1 MIDLHCHSYF
11 SDGLLSPKELIEKAN
26 SINLRVMA
34 LTDHDTIEGVKNL
47 LKIKNDYS
55 VKIITGIEFSTR
67 WKKYDIHIIG
77 LGVDIANYFFNDLIN
92 KQNNNRINRA
102 KKISEKLA
110 DIGVNNAFERAC
122 QLAGHDRIGRPHFAR
137 LCVEDA
143 KAIDIQAAFKQYLCR
158 GKPAYVETPW
168 ISVAEAVEGIIKAG
182 GQAVLAHPLKYQL
195 TQTKLRELIKEFK
208 QAGGEGLEVVSGN
221 ISLDQ
226 MNNVVALCRYFELLA
241 STGSDYH
248 GDSLSRISLGRQPQL
263 PLNCTPIWHNWNI

>member
-1 MIDLHCHSYF
+1 MIDLHCHSHF
-11 SDGLLSPKELIEKAN
+11 SDGLLSPKELIEKA
-26 SINLRVMA
+26 SAINLHVLA
-34 LTDHDTIEGVKNL
+34 LTDHDTIKGVEDL
-47 LKIKNDYS
+47 LRVTNHYS
-55 VKIITGIEFSTR
+55 VKIINGIEFSTR

-77 LGVDIANYFFNDLIN
+77 LGVDIANCFLNDLIS

-110 DIGVNNAFERAC
+110 YIGIHNAFERAC

-143 KAIDIQAAFKQYLCR
+143 KAMDIQSAFKQYLRR
-158 GKPAYVETPW
+158 GKQAYVETPW
-168 ISVAEAVEGIIKAG
+168 ISIADAVEGINKAG

-195 TQTKLRELIKEFK
+195 TLTKLNELIKEFK

-221 ISLDQ
+221 ITLDQ
-226 MNNVVALCRYFELLA
+226 MNTVAAFCRRFELLA

-248 GDSLSRISLGRQPQL
+248 GDSLSRISLGRQAEL
-263 PLNCTPIWHNWNI
+263 PLNCTPIWHKWNI

>member
-11 SDGLLSPKELIEKAN
+11 SDGLLSPKKLIEKAN
-26 SINLRVMA
+26 SINLLVMA
-34 LTDHDTIEGVKNL
+34 LTDHDTIEGVEEL
-47 LKIKNDYS
+47 LKIKDNYS

-77 LGVDIANYFFNDLIN
+77 LGVDIANYFFNDLIS

-110 DIGVNNAFERAC
+110 CVGVKNAFVRAC
-122 QLAGHDRIGRPHFAR
+122 QLAGHDRIGRPHFAK

-143 KAIDIQAAFKQYLCR
+143 KAIDIQAAFKQYLTR
-158 GKPAYVETPW
+158 GKLAYVETPW
-168 ISVAEAVEGIIKAG
+168 ISVVDAVEGIIKAG

-226 MNNVVALCRYFELLA
+226 MNTVVTLCRHFELLA